1 MDKTKYGKLKRIRI
15 SRTCTLEISRPWL
28 IRRARLFKNIYTRTS
43 EKSRVKSVGPR
54 RFFGCS
60 VTRIFPSS
68 LLGRPRALCTQQRSL
83 PRPLRASTPSLS
95 PFLPPFLPSFLP
107 SFQTGRLSSE
117 IKARRYIMKLKFRS
131 AFLPRSLRSRIKK
144 KVKNSPSFWLQLN
157 QPIFFPL

>member
-28 IRRARLFKNIYTRTS
+28 IRRARLFKNIYTRSS

-60 VTRIFPSS
+60 VIRIFPSS

-95 PFLPPFLPSFLP
+95 PFLPLFLP

-144 KVKNSPSFWLQLN
+144 KVKNSPSF
-157 QPIFFPL
+157 

>member
-1 MDKTKYGKLKRIRI
+1 MVDKTKYGKLKRIRI

-28 IRRARLFKNIYTRTS
+28 IRRARLFKNIYTRSS

-60 VTRIFPSS
+60 VIRIFPSS

-95 PFLPPFLPSFLP
+95 PFLPLFLP